1 MSKIKIQ
8 NHKNTNRPLPT
19 ISDVRDYLEVVN
31 THGDKVAF
39 RYLEGKNIIDVTYAE
54 FVNRVMTMSA
64 GLEAHGLSGKRIAVI
79 GETSVEWFATYL
91 AVLATSGVVI
101 PMDKELAISE
111 ISAFLDSVEA
121 NAIVYSKTFNAP
133 FSPYI
138 NEKKYR
144 TYVPMVAEEGEV
156 RENVIPLSTVMAS
169 GVEGLA
175 NGYEL
180 PKVKR
185 YDELAEM
192 LFTSGTT
199 GTSKCVMLCQRNIFA
214 VIASAVN
221 TVPFEKTDTIVSVL
235 PVHHT
240 YELAC
245 TLAGMYIGMEIAIN
259 DSLRRVI
266 RNFALFKP
274 TGLVLVPLFVNT
286 INKKI
291 WSEAQKQG
299 KTKLL
304 KNAIKTSEGLR
315 AVGID
320 MRKKLFTSVT
330 SSFGGR
336 LEKII
341 CGGAKLNPELIET
354 FEAFGIS
361 IYEGFGITEC
371 APLTAVTP
379 YYARR
384 VGSIG
389 TCVPC
394 CRMRVEPNGQTT
406 VDGYELGEIQVK
418 GHNIMMGYYNNPEAT
433 AEVFTD
439 DGWFRTGDIGY
450 VDEDG
455 YYYITGRSKFVIV
468 LENGKNVFP
477 EEIEEYLSNIEG
489 VAETVVLGRKAENS
503 DEVILTAIIYPDSA
517 IYANGET
524 TEDIQK
530 DLTAKVTALNKTL
543 PSFKQIKKVE
553 LRETEFVKTT
563 SKKIKRNLVQ

>member
-1 MSKIKIQ
+1 MANIRIQ
-8 NHKNTNRPLPT
+8 NHKNTNRPLPS
-19 ISDVRDYLEVVN
+19 ISDVRDYLEVVKS
-31 THGDKVAF
+31 HGDKVAF
-39 RYLEGKNIIDVTYAE
+39 RYLEKKEIIDVTYAE
-54 FVNRVMTMSA
+54 FVDRVMSLSA
-64 GLEAHGLSGKRIAVI
+64 GIEAHGLAGKRIAVI

-91 AVLATSGVVI
+91 AVLATAGVVI

-111 ISAFLDSVEA
+111 ISAFLDSVDA
-121 NAIVYSKTFNAP
+121 DAIVYSKTFNES

-144 TYVPMVAEEGEV
+144 TYVPMVAEEGEG
-156 RENVIPLSTVMAS
+156 RENVIPLSTLMGSGKDKVAS
-169 GVEGLA
+169 
-175 NGYEL
+175 GYEL
-180 PKVKR
+180 PKTKR

-199 GTSKCVMLCQRNIFA
+199 GTSKCVMLCQRNIFSVVA
-214 VIASAVN
+214 AAVN

-259 DSLRRVI
+259 DSLRYVI

-304 KNAIKTSEGLR
+304 KNAINISEGLR
-315 AVGID
+315 AIGID
-320 MRKKLFTSVT
+320 MRKKLFASVT

-379 YYARR
+379 YYARKL
-384 VGSIG
+384 GSIG

-394 CRMRVEPNGQTT
+394 CRMRVESNGQTT
-406 VDGYELGEIQVK
+406 EDGYELGEIQVK
-418 GHNIMMGYYNNPEAT
+418 GHNVMMGYYNNPDAN

-450 VDEDG
+450 VDADG

-489 VAETVVLGRKAENS
+489 VAENVVLGRKAENS
-503 DEVILTAIIYPDSA
+503 DEVILTAIIYPDSSV
-517 IYANGET
+517 YTNGET

-530 DLTAKVTALNKTL
+530 DLTAKVNNLNKTL

-563 SKKIKRNLVQ
+563 SKKIRRNLVQ

>member
-19 ISDVRDYLEVVN
+19 ISDVRDYLEVVS

-64 GLEAHGLSGKRIAVI
+64 GLEAHGLAGKRIAII

-91 AVLATSGVVI
+91 AVLATAGVVI

-121 NAIVYSKTFNAP
+121 NAIVYSKTFNEH

-144 TYVPMVAEEGEV
+144 TYVPMIAEDGES
-156 RENVIPLSTVMAS
+156 RENVIPLATVMAS

-175 NGYEL
+175 NGYVL
-180 PKVKR
+180 PKTKR

-199 GTSKCVMLCQRNIFA
+199 GTSKCVMLCQRNIFS

-259 DSLRRVI
+259 DSLRHVI

-286 INKKI
+286 INKRI

-304 KNAIKTSEGLR
+304 KNVINISEGLR

-341 CGGAKLNPELIET
+341 CGGAKLNPELVET

-379 YYARR
+379 YYARKL
-384 VGSIG
+384 GSIG

-406 VDGYELGEIQVK
+406 EDGYELGEIQIK
-418 GHNIMMGYYNNPEAT
+418 GHNVMMGYYNNPEAT
-433 AEVFTD
+433 ADVFTA

-450 VDEDG
+450 VDEEG

-489 VAETVVLGRKAENS
+489 VAENVVLGRKAENS
-503 DEVILTAIIYPDSA
+503 DEIILTAIIYPDSA
-517 IYANGET
+517 VYANGET
-524 TEDIQK
+524 REDIQK

-553 LRETEFVKTT
+553 LRDTEFVKTT

>member
-259 DSLRRVI
+259 DSLRHVI

-384 VGSIG
+384 IGSIG

-406 VDGYELGEIQVK
+406 EDGYELGEIQVK
-418 GHNIMMGYYNNPEAT
+418 GHNVMMGYYNNPEAT

-489 VAETVVLGRKAENS
+489 VAENVVLGRKAENS

-524 TEDIQK
+524 AEDIQK

>member
-8 NHKNTNRPLPT
+8 NHKNTNRSLPT
-19 ISDVRDYLEVVN
+19 ISDVRDYLEVVS

-64 GLEAHGLSGKRIAVI
+64 GLEAHGLAGKRIAII

-91 AVLATSGVVI
+91 AVLATAGVVI

-121 NAIVYSKTFNAP
+121 NAIVYSKTFNEH

-144 TYVPMVAEEGEV
+144 TYVPMIAEDGES
-156 RENVIPLSTVMAS
+156 RENVIPLATVMAS

-175 NGYEL
+175 NGYVL
-180 PKVKR
+180 PKTKR

-199 GTSKCVMLCQRNIFA
+199 GTSKCVMLCQRNIFS

-259 DSLRRVI
+259 DSLRHVI

-286 INKKI
+286 INKRI

-304 KNAIKTSEGLR
+304 KNVINISEGLR

-341 CGGAKLNPELIET
+341 CGGAKLNPELVET

-379 YYARR
+379 YYARKL
-384 VGSIG
+384 GSIG

-406 VDGYELGEIQVK
+406 EDGYELGEIQVK
-418 GHNIMMGYYNNPEAT
+418 GHNVMMGYYNNPEAT
-433 AEVFTD
+433 ADVFTD

-450 VDEDG
+450 VDEEG

-489 VAETVVLGRKAENS
+489 VAENVVLGRKAENS
-503 DEVILTAIIYPDSA
+503 DEIILTAIIYPDSA
-517 IYANGET
+517 VYANGET
-524 TEDIQK
+524 REDIQK

-553 LRETEFVKTT
+553 LRDTEFVKTT

>member
-19 ISDVRDYLEVVN
+19 ITDVRDYLEVVG

-39 RYLEGKNIIDVTYAE
+39 RYLEKKEIIDVTYAE
-54 FVNRVMTMSA
+54 FVNKVMTMSA
-64 GLEAHGLSGKRIAVI
+64 GLEAHGLSGKRIAII

-121 NAIVYSKTFNAP
+121 NAIVYSKTFNEP

-144 TYVPMVAEEGEV
+144 TYVPMVAEENET
-156 RENVIPLSTVMAS
+156 RENVISLSTVMAS
-169 GVEGLA
+169 GTEGLA

-185 YDELAEM
+185 CDELAEM

-214 VIASAVN
+214 VVAAAVN
-221 TVPFEKTDTIVSVL
+221 TVPFEKDDTIVSVL

-259 DSLRRVI
+259 DSLRHVI

-304 KNAIKTSEGLR
+304 KNAIKTSEMLR

-336 LEKII
+336 LVKII

-384 VGSIG
+384 IGSIG

-406 VDGYELGEIQVK
+406 EEGFELGEIQVK
-418 GHNIMMGYYNNPEAT
+418 GHNVMMGYYNNPEAT

-489 VAETVVLGRKAENS
+489 VAENVVLGRKAENS
-503 DEVILTAIIYPDSA
+503 DEIILTAIIYPDSA
-517 IYANGET
+517 VYVNGET
-524 TEDIQK
+524 SEDILK
-530 DLTAKVTALNKTL
+530 DLNAKVTALNRNL

>member
-19 ISDVRDYLEVVN
+19 ISDVRDYLEVVS

-64 GLEAHGLSGKRIAVI
+64 GLEAHGLAGKRIAII

-91 AVLATSGVVI
+91 AVLATAGVVI

-121 NAIVYSKTFNAP
+121 NAIVYSKTFNEH

-144 TYVPMVAEEGEV
+144 TYVPMIAEDGES
-156 RENVIPLSTVMAS
+156 RENVIPLATVMAS
-169 GVEGLA
+169 GVDGLA
-175 NGYEL
+175 NGYVL
-180 PKVKR
+180 PKTKR

-199 GTSKCVMLCQRNIFA
+199 GTSKCVMLCQRNIFS

-259 DSLRRVI
+259 DSLRHVI

-286 INKKI
+286 INKRI

-299 KTKLL
+299 KTNLL
-304 KNAIKTSEGLR
+304 KNVINISEGLR

-341 CGGAKLNPELIET
+341 CGGAKLNPELVET

-379 YYARR
+379 YYARKL
-384 VGSIG
+384 GSIG

-406 VDGYELGEIQVK
+406 EDGYELGEIQVK
-418 GHNIMMGYYNNPEAT
+418 GHNVMMGYYNNPEAT
-433 AEVFTD
+433 ADVFTD

-450 VDEDG
+450 VDEEG
-455 YYYITGRSKFVIV
+455 L
-468 LENGKNVFP
+468 LEP
-477 EEIEEYLSNIEG
+477 
-489 VAETVVLGRKAENS
+489 
-503 DEVILTAIIYPDSA
+503 
-517 IYANGET
+517 
-524 TEDIQK
+524 
-530 DLTAKVTALNKTL
+530 
-543 PSFKQIKKVE
+543 
-553 LRETEFVKTT
+553 
-563 SKKIKRNLVQ
+563 